1 MHIQQSSE
9 DIVVEAA
16 DLEAA
21 LAEVAERLGPEAE
34 IVDAQKVHKGGL
46 GGFFAKELVQVT
58 ARVPGTAVGVAG
70 TIDALVDVADG
81 GDIGFEA
88 LLQER
93 MTGRSL
99 EPSVDADGSTGPDPR
114 PVGPMAQAAATA
126 TGATD
131 TVAPSVPVMMVSAS
145 IDADTEPD
153 APAAWLATEAR
164 GTETAHATSAVW
176 GAPDS
181 ESSSRPVDEGEV
193 PEGMGRVDWSATA
206 LARIGLPT
214 EIVEATRGLD
224 PRDDLAWVG
233 AIARAVAP
241 LCRALPDVPM
251 LIVGAHADRLAE
263 PLDVPLVNPPGMPP
277 YSGSV
282 CAVVSNDQRDLD
294 WLRFVRGD
302 RKLHLMV
309 GEDPWRELLV
319 DDPLV
324 VSWSGDRGVV
334 DAIYLAST
342 LGGSLGYG
350 TVDGFA
356 SGMVRARPVDVALAI
371 RRLVGRR

>member
-1 MHIQQSSE
+1 MHTQQSPE

-16 DLEAA
+16 DLETA
-21 LAEVAERLGPEAE
+21 LAEVAQRLGPEAE

-58 ARVPGTAVGVAG
+58 ARVPAAMAGVAG
-70 TIDALVDVADG
+70 AIDALVDVADG
-81 GDIGFEA
+81 GEA
-88 LLQER
+88 DFREVLREQ
-93 MTGRSL
+93 MID
-99 EPSVDADGSTGPDPR
+99 PPIDPPVDAEGSAGPDPR
-114 PVGPMAQAAATA
+114 PVGPMAQAAAAA

-131 TVAPSVPVMMVSAS
+131 TVAPSVPVMMVSS
-145 IDADTEPD
+145 PIDADIEPD
-153 APAAWLATEAR
+153 APAAWLATEAG
-164 GTETAHATSAVW
+164 GTETAHATAPVW
-176 GAPDS
+176 GAP
-181 ESSSRPVDEGEV
+181 ESGPPDWRADDGEA

-214 EIVEATRGLD
+214 EIVEATKGLD

-241 LCRALPDVPM
+241 LCGALPDVPM

-302 RKLHLMV
+302 RKLHLVV

-324 VSWSGDRGVV
+324 VSWSGDRGVI

-356 SGMVRARPVDVALAI
+356 SGMVRARPVDVALAV